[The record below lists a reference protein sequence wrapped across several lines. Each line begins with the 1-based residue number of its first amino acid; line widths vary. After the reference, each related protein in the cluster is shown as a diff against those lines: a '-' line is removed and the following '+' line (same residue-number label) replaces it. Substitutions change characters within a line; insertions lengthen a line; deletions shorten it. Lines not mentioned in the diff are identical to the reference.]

1 MNRISIAKRAGIRKW
16 ITQRISNLQ
25 KLNSNDFDILVAR
38 KIARR
43 ANTTEITSI
52 LLLFSEFAAF
62 VFMGIEGGIST
73 VLRFRFRHRIRTE
86 VAVAESHREES
97 LCHSGEGCGTH
108 GQRSRIGIRLTDLAA
123 TKYPFDYR

>member
-1 MNRISIAKRAGIRKW
+1 MNRISIATRAGIRKW

-52 LLLFSEFAAF
+52 LLRISEFSPF
-62 VFMGIEGGIST
+62 VFMEIEGGIST
-73 VLRFRFRHRIRTE
+73 VLRFRFRDRIRVE
-86 VAVAESHREES
+86 VAVSD
-97 LCHSGEGCGTH
+97 LVGGGEIWDG
-108 GQRSRIGIRLTDLAA
+108 
-123 TKYPFDYR
+123 